1 MKKTIQDFFHKGD
14 MVLLSL
20 CLAASGFGLLL
31 IYSAT
36 RYLRNGNRYVMIQG
50 IGILIGVVAYAVF
63 TLVDIELFTE
73 KLWKW
78 MFLFN
83 VAILLALIPLGRAGD
98 SGNKNWIPIPGLPIN
113 IQPAEVVKLFL
124 VLLLAYQCA
133 RLKDKELL
141 AHPLSVILIA
151 AHGLFLRR

>member
-83 VAILLALIPLGRAGD
+83 VAILLALIPFGRAGD
-98 SGNKNWIPIPGLPIN
+98 SGN
-113 IQPAEVVKLFL
+113 
-124 VLLLAYQCA
+124 
-133 RLKDKELL
+133 
-141 AHPLSVILIA
+141 
-151 AHGLFLRR
+151 